1 MQDSAKMRNILFFF
15 FLIIFSNLS
24 FTEINFT
31 SAQAFQDNKTV
42 KVIILVDSSEDL
54 NESNI
59 NIYEYQSASSLED
72 LLLNFDFKRTDDSSY
87 VLSFEKID
95 DNYDSQISFTVQI
108 KDSTED
114 FFISLSDQSY
124 DASLEPKI
132 TDELISKLKIND
144 DNVSENII
152 IQANDITTVWSM
164 AKSLNYDDLSIY
176 QVMWSIFENNRSA
189 FIDDNINLIRNDID
203 ITVPEIKLIKEIDKA
218 YAKSNVREMI
228 DAYTYETNQMLTL
241 LAPDK
246 EKLIVEEILEIKQE
260 DVKSFEIQS
269 QSEANL
275 DSEAISEFPT
285 RKIVIESTGETD
297 IPFEEIESGTNILQ
311 LLAVSLISLIV
322 GFLVAI
328 LLIKRSSSPLK
339 DVSENDD
346 DVSSIPKGLS
356 IKNDPFIQ
364 QFDLA
369 ISLYKMKDYEKAKPL
384 LDEIINKAK
393 NQKLIQQANDLRSKL

>member
-1 MQDSAKMRNILFFF
+1 VQDSAKMRNILFFF

-132 TDELISKLKIND
+132 TDELIEKID
-144 DNVSENII
+144 TLFSE
-152 IQANDITTVWSM
+152 
-164 AKSLNYDDLSIY
+164 
-176 QVMWSIFENNRSA
+176 
-189 FIDDNINLIRNDID
+189 
-203 ITVPEIKLIKEIDKA
+203 
-218 YAKSNVREMI
+218 
-228 DAYTYETNQMLTL
+228 
-241 LAPDK
+241 K
-246 EKLIVEEILEIKQE
+246 EKDILT
-260 DVKSFEIQS
+260 V
-269 QSEANL
+269 
-275 DSEAISEFPT
+275 
-285 RKIVIESTGETD
+285 
-297 IPFEEIESGTNILQ
+297 
-311 LLAVSLISLIV
+311 
-322 GFLVAI
+322 
-328 LLIKRSSSPLK
+328 
-339 DVSENDD
+339 
-346 DVSSIPKGLS
+346 
-356 IKNDPFIQ
+356 
-364 QFDLA
+364 
-369 ISLYKMKDYEKAKPL
+369 
-384 LDEIINKAK
+384 
-393 NQKLIQQANDLRSKL
+393 

>member
-241 LAPDK
+241 LAPKK

-285 RKIVIESTGETD
+285 TKIVIESTGETD
-297 IPFEEIESGTNILQ
+297 IPFEEIKSGTNILQ

>member
-246 EKLIVEEILEIKQE
+246 EKLIVEEILEVKQE

-297 IPFEEIESGTNILQ
+297 IPFEEIKSGTNILQ